1 MRPALKHGFTLVE
14 LLVVIAIVA
23 VLVGLLL
30 PAVMTAREAARR
42 TQCQNN
48 IRQVGLASQNYH
60 TARRSFPPGS
70 KLNGDIA
77 WGFTF
82 FILPYIEESA
92 LYKTIDV
99 EQWKQDCGQVIR
111 ALQAAGKP
119 DPSSLPVSILMCP
132 SDPRGGEQ
140 LLSGPSGPQPD
151 SANVGL
157 LYPGN
162 YLGVAGDLE
171 SSSWCPRSGLEEGSG
186 LFFTNSQI
194 RVSHIKDGASKTIM
208 IGERS
213 IPRALDWGW
222 PICGGTECEHYT
234 ATERGLA
241 RKAADLRQFSGWHS
255 AGSFFCLAGNS
266 VQFITRDT
274 DDEVLQALSTRASRD

>member
-1 MRPALKHGFTLVE
+1 LVE

-30 PAVMTAREAARR
+30 PAVNAAREAARR

-48 IRQVGLASQNYH
+48 IRQVGLALQSYH

-70 KLNGDIA
+70 KLTGDVA

-99 EQWKQDCGQVIR
+99 KQWEQDCGQVIK

-132 SDPRGGEQ
+132 SDPYTGEQ
-140 LLSGPSGPQPD
+140 LLSGPFGPQPN
-151 SANVGL
+151 SADVGL

-162 YLGVAGDLE
+162 YLGVAGDQG
-171 SSSWCPRSGLEEGSG
+171 SSNWCPRAGMDEASGVFYTGSK
-186 LFFTNSQI
+186 I
-194 RVSHIKDGASKTIM
+194 RMTHIKDGTSKTI
-208 IGERS
+208 IVGERS
-213 IPRALDWGW
+213 VPRDLDWGW
-222 PICGGTECEHYT
+222 PICGGTECEHYV

-241 RKAADLRQFSGWHS
+241 RKAADLRQFSSWHS
-255 AGSFFCLAGNS
+255 AGAFFCRADNS
-266 VQFITRDT
+266 VVFITQEADRT
-274 DDEVLQALSTRASRD
+274 VLQAQSTRASRD